1 MIRQEPMNDAHL
13 KALLAVATKDGPRSR
28 CMLTIASRHFVRA
41 SELANIRVADVNLR
55 DGSIMVRRLK
65 GSISKVES
73 LQPGDREALETW
85 LAVKPK
91 SAFLFPSPDPNK
103 PLSRAQIYNVFR
115 RLAETAGVPSCS
127 RAPHAFRHT
136 IGQRMAEAGAPA
148 KLIQQSAGHKN
159 LNSTSQ
165 YFEFRQSH
173 VDAEKT
179 KYLGLVAA

>member
-1 MIRQEPMNDAHL
+1 MIRQEPMNDANL
-13 KALLAVATKDGPRSR
+13 KTLLAVATEDGPRSR
-28 CMLTIASRHFVRA
+28 CMLTLASRHFVRA

-55 DGSIMVRRLK
+55 DGSITINRLK
-65 GSISKVES
+65 GSVSKTEA
-73 LQPGDREALETW
+73 LQPGDLEALTAW
-85 LAVKPK
+85 LAVKPR
-91 SAFLFPSPDPNK
+91 SSFLFPSADPSK
-103 PLSRAQIYNVFR
+103 PLSRVSVYRLFR
-115 RLAETAGVPSCS
+115 ALAETAGVPACS

-148 KLIQQSAGHKN
+148 KLIQQAAGHKN